1 MAADDIKEL
10 ILFIVREKI
19 LSGWEILIDTHSQLQ
34 QFSNFF
40 FLDIFDESF
49 LCLISLLDLR
59 NLGNIHRRDGGLS
72 NPATGYFLLFF
83 NK

>member
-34 QFSNFF
+34 QFSKFF
-40 FLDIFDESF
+40 F
-49 LCLISLLDLR
+49 
-59 NLGNIHRRDGGLS
+59 
-72 NPATGYFLLFF
+72 PGYF
-83 NK
+83 